1 MDRKVKMGTG
11 ILKILGLV
19 YLPLGLLFLVLGI
32 ALGISIE
39 IPVFLPVFGILG
51 TFFTILGAVFL
62 TIEHNK
68 QKQAQKLVDSGK
80 FFWAEVVEV
89 TRQYSVRINGRCPY
103 VLVVKAVSPD
113 GQLHLFRSHPI
124 NRLVLPDVLG
134 RQVRV
139 YAQEGNLKNYYVD
152 VEPLLEKFIM
162 H

>member
-1 MDRKVKMGTG
+1 MDRKVKASSGV
-11 ILKILGLV
+11 LKILGLV
-19 YLPLGLLFLVLGI
+19 YLPLGLMFLILGI
-32 ALGISIE
+32 ALGISVD

-51 TFFTILGAVFL
+51 TVFTILGAVFL

-89 TRQYSVRINGRCPY
+89 TRQYNVRINGRCPY
-103 VLVVKAVSPD
+103 ILVVKVVAPD
-113 GQLHLFRSHPI
+113 GQTHLFRSHPI
-124 NRLVLPDVLG
+124 NRLVLPDVMG
-134 RQVRV
+134 KQVRV
-139 YAQEGNLKNYYVD
+139 YAEEGNLKNYYVY